1 MCDSKK
7 TCLIIPCYNEEL
19 RLDLNEFKK
28 HSADTLV
35 FIFVNDGSTDNT
47 LKLLESNAGKNWYVL
62 NLHENKGKSEAIR
75 QGALFLLN
83 DDLYKQVDWFGFLDS
98 DLSVPLH
105 EVVNFYKYAD
115 SFNSDAD
122 CIIGSRVKRMGS
134 EIVRSASRHYLGRVF
149 CTLISFLFSIDYYD
163 TQCGAKLFRKEL
175 IEAGFTQPF
184 TSNWIFDIELLLRIK
199 NYTVIEY
206 PLQEW
211 REKTGS
217 KINFFTVWFEVLHDL
232 IRLKRLQK

>member
-1 MCDSKK
+1 MRDSKK

-28 HSADTLV
+28 HCSDTLI

-47 LKLLESNAGKNWYVL
+47 LELLESHKEKNWYVV
-62 NLHENKGKSEAIR
+62 NLQENSGKSEAIR
-75 QGALFLLN
+75 QGALFLLDN
-83 DDLYKQVDWFGFLDS
+83 DLYKQVNWFGFWDS

-105 EVVNFYKYAD
+105 EVVNFYTYAD
-115 SFNSDAD
+115 SFSEGAE

-134 EIVRSASRHYLGRVF
+134 EIIRSASRHYLGRVF

-175 IEAGFTQPF
+175 IEVAFAKPF

-199 NYTVIEY
+199 NYVVVEY

-217 KINFFTVWFEVLHDL
+217 KINFFTVWFEVLRDL
-232 IRLKRLQK
+232 LRLKRA